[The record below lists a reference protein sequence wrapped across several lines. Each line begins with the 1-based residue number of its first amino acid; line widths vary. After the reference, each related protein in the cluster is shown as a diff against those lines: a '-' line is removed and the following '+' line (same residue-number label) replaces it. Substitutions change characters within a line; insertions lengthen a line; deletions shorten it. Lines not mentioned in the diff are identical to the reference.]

1 MKHIHGGNVY
11 KYKNCVDFS
20 ANCNPLGTPDTV
32 KEAIIESLSHINDYP
47 QVGYQPL
54 REAVACYEG
63 VSSDEVICGNG
74 AAELIFSLCRALKPQ
89 KALLP
94 APTFAEYEQA
104 LESTDCICEH
114 FLLEEKEGF
123 SFKDS
128 FLQTLHEGLDI
139 IFLCNPNNPTGVLT
153 ERKFL
158 MQVLKKC
165 QELNIFLVVDECFL
179 DFVKNPEEYTLKEWL
194 REYPNL
200 FLLKAFTKRYA
211 MAGVRLGYGLS
222 ANKELLK
229 HMELVTQ
236 PWNVSTLAQEAGI
249 AALREQEYVEKGREL
264 IFEERDFLKK
274 EMKQLGFTLFS
285 SQANYI
291 FFKGHKNLFEE
302 CVKRG
307 VLIRD
312 CSNYR
317 GLTEGYFRIAV
328 KTHPD
333 NEKLIYTFRD
343 IERG

>member
-20 ANCNPLGTPDTV
+20 ANCNPLGTPDKV
-32 KEAIIESLSHINDYP
+32 KKAIIESLAHINDYP
-47 QVGYQPL
+47 QVGYRPL

-63 VSSDEVICGNG
+63 VCSDEVICGNG
-74 AAELIFSLCRALKPQ
+74 AAELIFSLCRALKPK

-104 LESTDCICEH
+104 LESMDCVCQQ
-114 FLLEEKEGF
+114 FFLEEKEGF
-123 SFKDS
+123 SLQES
-128 FLQTLHEGLDI
+128 FLQTLHEELDI

-153 ERKFL
+153 KREFL
-158 MQVLKKC
+158 MQVLKRC

-179 DFVKNPEEYTLKEWL
+179 DFVESPEEYTLKAWL
-194 REYPNL
+194 KEYPNL

-222 ANKELLK
+222 ANKDLLK
-229 HMELVTQ
+229 KMELVTQ

-249 AALREQEYVEKGREL
+249 AALQEQEYVEKGRKL

-274 EMKQLGFTLFS
+274 EMEQLGFTIFS

-291 FFKGHKNLFEE
+291 FFKGRKNLFKE
-302 CVKRG
+302 CVSRG
-307 VLIRD
+307 ILIRD
-312 CSNYR
+312 CSNYH
-317 GLTEGYFRIAV
+317 GLTEGYYRIAV
-328 KTHPD
+328 KNHHD
-333 NEKLIYTFRD
+333 NEKLIHALWD